1 MGGVQT
7 ASWKS
12 IPNGPRYLTLIERW
26 GLSLQTAHS
35 HLIGP
40 TGQCWMSTQTYST
53 ILWGMQRRSRFKV
66 NREFNMKLV
75 FQLMWFL
82 LSNWSSLKRLGLAP
96 LLTTTSFCKTCQV
109 ASTYCSASS
118 NSAHSYSTQFLTP
131 LIPVLLFGICYAG
144 RRYQRQQ
151 IPRSWKSWVKS
162 WCAVHH
168 CVILDQPP
176 NRSSPFPQLWKR
188 KSSLTV
194 VQRINMGEHV
204 AQAPAHRCPLSTEST
219 YPLCSASV
227 LWLFHLWSWH
237 CKCKGGEPW
246 ETQPLKGPTL
256 YTVKSNTENHI
267 WMGSRLC
274 RLWF

>member
-118 NSAHSYSTQFLTP
+118 NSAHSYP
-131 LIPVLLFGICYAG
+131 L
-144 RRYQRQQ
+144 
-151 IPRSWKSWVKS
+151 
-162 WCAVHH
+162 
-168 CVILDQPP
+168 
-176 NRSSPFPQLWKR
+176 N
-188 KSSLTV
+188 SSLHSFLFFCLASVMQEGDTRDNKY
-194 VQRINMGEHV
+194 QGAGSLESNPG
-204 AQAPAHRCPLSTEST
+204 ALSTT
-219 YPLCSASV
+219 A
-227 LWLFHLWSWH
+227 
-237 CKCKGGEPW
+237 
-246 ETQPLKGPTL
+246 
-256 YTVKSNTENHI
+256 
-267 WMGSRLC
+267 
-274 RLWF
+274 